1 MITNNLTLYVN
12 SEKVING
19 NNFKAQIISSSDLD
33 PIEQV
38 KNGISGLNLGNCINI
53 LKKHYKIPNEEDLII
68 VEIETKE
75 DKEKNKNLNK
85 KLDFV
90 NLGKNVQVSIYDK
103 SNRKLDI
110 SYCDEITIMKSIGD
124 LEDVDFTTAKKMA
137 DQGVDVFN
145 VNDTFFN
152 DICHPFKSE
161 RGDIII
167 KDRRDD
173 LFQNVTFCGE
183 GCLYNGID
191 YNYMIAKCICDAVNI
206 QTGEDN
212 NLGLNNE
219 RKGVSLN
226 DIVNTFKGQL
236 FNFNFKVITCFNLV
250 FDSDIL
256 KRNLGFIVMISIIGI
271 ELFLFLFFT
280 KDRLKHIRNYMLV
293 FEPFDPNIDP
303 PNPPKKNKELEILNS
318 ENNKLSNL
326 SIENKNNDE
335 KENKLN
341 EKRKETEIEKSI
353 HFNNLI
359 LRKKPERRNS
369 IFNEFLNK
377 NNFNNNKTH
386 NNNENDD
393 TLVVQYLNNNKGDDN
408 SYDINVNNNLND
420 SSNMSNTE
428 SNIDNEIEGRDRRNL
443 GISVHNIHN
452 KNDNDN
458 IIKFGKDRYK
468 ELNYIDNKNK
478 TINLEENKNRK
489 NQRDF
494 LKNKLNKYIK
504 INSPEK
510 KNSNMLYRISPTK
523 RKSSSNITT
532 IQYLGKV
539 MVGRVHNRIISLD
552 NENEI
557 NIDENKEKENKETI
571 VQLGEDIKIHKNR
584 KKYLKYLKNN
594 LKLDNLSQMFS
605 TEVLLSNNDKKL
617 KNLIKRKKDRD
628 KDYEFKK

>member
-1 MITNNLTLYVN
+1 
-12 SEKVING
+12 
-19 NNFKAQIISSSDLD
+19 
-33 PIEQV
+33 
-38 KNGISGLNLGNCINI
+38 
-53 LKKHYKIPNEEDLII
+53 
-68 VEIETKE
+68 
-75 DKEKNKNLNK
+75 
-85 KLDFV
+85 
-90 NLGKNVQVSIYDK
+90 
-103 SNRKLDI
+103 
-110 SYCDEITIMKSIGD
+110 
-124 LEDVDFTTAKKMA
+124 
-137 DQGVDVFN
+137 
-145 VNDTFFN
+145 
-152 DICHPFKSE
+152 
-161 RGDIII
+161 
-167 KDRRDD
+167 
-173 LFQNVTFCGE
+173 
-183 GCLYNGID
+183 
-191 YNYMIAKCICDAVNI
+191 MIAKCICDAVNI

-280 KDRLKHIRNYMLV
+280 KDRLKPIRNYMLV

-318 ENNKLSNL
+318 ENNKLSNIN
-326 SIENKNNDE
+326 IENKNNDE

-393 TLVVQYLNNNKGDDN
+393 TLVVQYLNNNKGDDK

-539 MVGRVHNRIISLD
+539 MVGRVHNRMISLD

-584 KKYLKYLKNN
+584 KKYLPPK
-594 LKLDNLSQMFS
+594 F
-605 TEVLLSNNDKKL
+605 
-617 KNLIKRKKDRD
+617 
-628 KDYEFKK
+628 